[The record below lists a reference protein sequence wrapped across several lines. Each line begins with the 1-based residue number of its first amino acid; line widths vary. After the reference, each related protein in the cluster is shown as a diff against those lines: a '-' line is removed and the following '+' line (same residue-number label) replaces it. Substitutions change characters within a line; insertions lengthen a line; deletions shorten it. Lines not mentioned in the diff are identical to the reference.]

1 MGKVIQFPARA
12 APDPVSHFEQT
23 PEYALMIAI
32 LTALPVRMRRK
43 VRAQAALLH
52 HHRPCEATKAA
63 AFLAADAVT
72 AG

>member
-1 MGKVIQFPARA
+1 MGQIIPFPARS
-12 APDPVSHFEQT
+12 APDPLSHLEQT

-52 HHRPCEATKAA
+52 QYLPCDATKAA
-63 AFLAADAVT
+63 ALFAADAVT